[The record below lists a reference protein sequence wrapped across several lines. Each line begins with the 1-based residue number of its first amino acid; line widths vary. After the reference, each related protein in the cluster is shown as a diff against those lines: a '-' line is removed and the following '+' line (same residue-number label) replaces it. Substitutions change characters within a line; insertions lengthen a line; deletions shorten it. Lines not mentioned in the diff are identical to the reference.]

1 MAAPS
6 SALPPDIYYQWYFEG
21 VPLSDGP
28 DIIGSQTSSL
38 TVTNAGPEA
47 AGEYF
52 VVVSDDAGR
61 IFGGAAL
68 LSLTNVVFSLVSPVF
83 TPPDQF
89 QFTVQSAPGTVFE
102 VQSSG
107 DLMNWSTLTT
117 LTNISGMDIYTNT
130 PVTAPYQFYRLL
142 EP

>member
-130 PVTAPYQFYRLL
+130 PVTAPDQFYRLV